1 MSSPRRLRLAEPPA
15 VEPDYEAFTRGP
27 RHLPGASFVVCSLD
41 ADELAFSFAATLAAE
56 LDGLGLRPRCLVTA
70 FSRVP
75 APTGPAFE
83 RLARACGSSR
93 CVGVFEPV
101 DLAALDAERGE
112 GGPLLLIGAPALLGV
127 SGALGVLL
135 GEAPLGRPSR
145 LALILRA
152 RAILSLPTPREEV
165 ARGLA
170 RGWCSR
176 TATC

>member
-1 MSSPRRLRLAEPPA
+1 MSSPRRFRLAEPPA
-15 VEPDYEAFTRGP
+15 VEPDYEAFARGS
-27 RHLPGASFVVCSLD
+27 RHLPGANVVVCSLD
-41 ADELAFSFAATLAAE
+41 TDDLAVSFAATMAVE
-56 LDGLGLRPRCLVTA
+56 LDALGLRPRCIVTA

-75 APTGPAFE
+75 APTGRAFE
-83 RLARACGSSR
+83 RLTRACGSLR
-93 CVGVFEPV
+93 CFGVFEPL
-101 DLAALDAERGE
+101 DLAALDSERGE
-112 GGPLLLIGAPALLGV
+112 EGPLLLIGAPALLGV

-176 TATC
+176 TATS